1 MPIFDSSR
9 SIWRKQSISCP
20 GLFIGE
26 MAFINKNM
34 VIHYQ
39 NCYEKRDINLHNVNG
54 FNVDAIPKKL
64 HSPKWEKE
72 GGAIVIEYKIKSV
85 VVTIM
90 KLLW

>member
-1 MPIFDSSR
+1 MPISDSR
-9 SIWRKQSISCP
+9 RKNWRKQSVSCH
-20 GLFIGE
+20 GLFIGK

-64 HSPKWEKE
+64 QSPNGEKRE
-72 GGAIVIEYKIKSV
+72 ERSSSN
-85 VVTIM
+85 T
-90 KLLW
+90 KLNQLW